1 MRCLFC
7 KRSNV
12 SSRSDE
18 HVIPQSL
25 GNHSLVLP
33 AGIVC
38 DSCNNYFSREVEKPF
53 MDSPVIR
60 HLRYRQALLSKR
72 GRGPAIGVVGATGGT
87 ATLTAP
93 SRREPASLMFDRA
106 ENLIRLL
113 GQPRAVVLSHDQAL
127 PPSSTQVSRLLAKV
141 ALEFMA
147 SRLRETHGGLDYLI
161 DEVNLDRLRNHAR
174 RGTDRDWPTSVRRIY
189 PADAHG
195 TTRVSPVQRVWEL
208 CLFEDGEGCQ
218 YSVLA
223 LFGLEM
229 VIHIGEPDISGYRR
243 WLVTSGGRSPLFV
256 GSNAADQDNLLVSTP
271 GPSQSSRRVLLGY
284 RT

>member
-7 KRSNV
+7 KKSSV
-12 SSRSDE
+12 GSRSDE

-25 GNHSLVLP
+25 GNHRLVLP

-53 MDSPVIR
+53 MDSPLIR
-60 HLRYRQALLSKR
+60 HLRYIQALPNKR
-72 GRGPAIGVVGATGGT
+72 GRGQAIGVVDPTAGT
-87 ATLTAP
+87 ATLRAP
-93 SRREPASLMFDRA
+93 SRREPASLIFDRA
-106 ENLIRLL
+106 EDLIRLL
-113 GQPRAVVLSHDQAL
+113 GQPRAVVWSQDKAL

-141 ALEFMA
+141 ALEVMA
-147 SRLRETHGGLDYLI
+147 SRLRETDGGLDYLI

-174 RGTDRDWPTSVRRIY
+174 RGTDRDWPTSIRRIY
-189 PADAHG
+189 SADAVWGENG
-195 TTRVSPVQRVWEL
+195 TPVQRVWEL
-208 CLFEDGEGCQ
+208 RFFEDGARSQ

-243 WLVTSGGRSPLFV
+243 WLITSGGRSPLFV
-256 GSNAADQDNLLVSTP
+256 GSYAADLDNLLASTP
-271 GPSQSSRRVLLGY
+271 GPSPSPRRVLLGF